1 MSYDITF
8 CEGKGCPQR
17 EQCHR
22 YRELLR
28 WRADKNPNR
37 GKIITLYKSKD
48 PNGCA
53 LFWEEK
59 GGEQ

>member
-8 CEGKGCPQR
+8 CEGKNCKRR

-28 WRADKNPNR
+28 WRADTDPNR
-37 GKIITLYKSKD
+37 GKIITLYKPKD
-48 PNGCA
+48 PNGCT

-59 GGEQ
+59 GGVE